1 SGTDHQLHQDVV
13 RHGAGQVHPDVGLR
27 AQAQQLPVRTAR
39 AHHQGVALA
48 LLHQLQRG
56 QGLAGRSAGA
66 AGDAVLAGGGGGSGQ
81 AQRVLGGFHA
91 HRAHAVQ
98 VQLQVARLGLVAALF
113 SQGGAGNDGQAQ
125 QQGKQ
130 VPHVGSPLDARRG
143 QASSRQRRSGMAAA
157 IRPTPTATPIHR
169 SQVPSTCQLLA
180 SFNSLT
186 ITWLGS
192 STLMFCRFSMSR
204 RARVPGITLIS
215 PRYTAAYQIA
225 PNGSSSDGTTRPAV
239 KPRMLII
246 TQPSTGTTT
255 AHRNG
260 LLRTRAEQN
269 ISQPTAGSVHS
280 MSSST
285 VASMCPATVNGC
297 EWVNRALVPGR
308 LPASMVTAATSHRIT
323 PTTRPMASDI

>member
-1 SGTDHQLHQDVV
+1 
-13 RHGAGQVHPDVGLR
+13 
-27 AQAQQLPVRTAR
+27 
-39 AHHQGVALA
+39 
-48 LLHQLQRG
+48 
-56 QGLAGRSAGA
+56 
-66 AGDAVLAGGGGGSGQ
+66 
-81 AQRVLGGFHA
+81 
-91 HRAHAVQ
+91 
-98 VQLQVARLGLVAALF
+98 RLGLVAALVG
-113 SQGGAGNDGQAQ
+113 QGGAGNDGQAQ

-204 RARVPGITLIS
+204 RARVPGITLTS

-225 PNGSSSDGTTRPAV
+225 PSGSSSDGTTRPAV

-269 ISQPTAGSVHS
+269 ISQPTAGSIHS
-280 MSSST
+280 MSSGT
-285 VASMCPATVNGC
+285 VASMCPATANGC

-308 LPASMVTAATSHRIT
+308 LRASMVTAATSHRIT
-323 PTTRPMASDI
+323 PTTRPMASDISGASSRAQAALDSTVWVSETGSDFQNRALRSRRSSYRLPRA